1 VTAESTSTL
10 RVRYAETDQMG
21 VAWHGGFFAW
31 FEVGRTD
38 LLRRCGCTYRELEE
52 QGLRFPVVEA
62 QARYLKPARY
72 DDVLEVRT
80 RLTSVGQVR
89 LAFAYEVHRE
99 GTQGPLA
106 VGSTVHASLD
116 REGRPC
122 RLPDDLRRRL
132 AT

>member
-1 VTAESTSTL
+1 VSAESSSTL

-21 VAWHGGFFAW
+21 VAWHGQFFAW

-38 LLRRCGCTYRELEE
+38 LLRRHGCTYRELEE
-52 QGLRFPVVEA
+52 QGLRFPVIEVA
-62 QARYLKPARY
+62 ARYLKPARY

-80 RLTSVGQVR
+80 RLTRLGHVR
-89 LAFAYEVHRE
+89 LAFEYEVHRD
-99 GTQGPLA
+99 GTDGPLA
-106 VGSTVHASLD
+106 TGSTVHAALD

-132 AT
+132 A

>member
-1 VTAESTSTL
+1 VNAESTSTL

-21 VAWHGGFFAW
+21 VAWHGQFFAW

-38 LLRRCGCTYRELEE
+38 LLRNHGCTYRQLEE

-62 QARYLKPARY
+62 QARYIRPALY
-72 DDVLEVRT
+72 DDLIEVRT
-80 RLTSVGQVR
+80 RLTSLGHVR

-99 GTQGPLA
+99 GTVGPLA

-116 REGRPC
+116 REGRPR

-132 AT
+132 T

>member
-1 VTAESTSTL
+1 LSAESSSTL

-21 VAWHGGFFAW
+21 VAWHGQFFAW

-38 LLRRCGCTYRELEE
+38 LLRRFGCTYRELEAD
-52 QGLRFPVVEA
+52 GLRFPVIEA
-62 QARYLKPARY
+62 TARYLKPALY

-80 RLTSVGQVR
+80 RVTGVGHVR

-99 GTQGPLA
+99 GTPGPLA
-106 VGSTVHASLD
+106 TGTTVHASLD
-116 REGRPC
+116 ATGRPR

-132 AT
+132 E